1 MPPDTLNIITTVP
14 TGLTLWPGAPVIPIT
29 PDDLGC
35 DQTRHSLAQP
45 YLQRRRTLLAYAK
58 DQPGLEMLWQPRHP
72 WRSVR
77 TARRAVQCHFPANQ
91 RFLVK
96 SQSRLRTPRQTSE
109 SPGSGG
115 SHDSGGQPVETSRNG
130 IFPDFVVSR
139 ATEALD
145 QDRSI
150 LMRELKRVHS
160 LREIVLVGPS
170 FQEDGQT

>member
-35 DQTRHSLAQP
+35 DQTRHSLARP
-45 YLQRRRTLLAYAK
+45 YLQRCRTLLAYAK

-115 SHDSGGQPVETSRNG
+115 SHDSGGQPVETSRT
-130 IFPDFVVSR
+130 IYSPTSWFP
-139 ATEALD
+139 EQLK
-145 QDRSI
+145 RSI
-150 LMRELKRVHS
+150 KM
-160 LREIVLVGPS
+160 
-170 FQEDGQT
+170 GQFSCGNSRGCIA